1 MIIEEYEDFLPF
13 YSSNK
18 LDENTFELLNNSCKI
33 YESIEHKIRN
43 LLYNNE
49 LHTEHDF
56 KPHVIHY
63 DEDRT
68 PITDIYTSSRK
79 KLCFTVNHTY
89 FVCLPLEILF
99 SNEKE
104 ELSKIIDEHNK
115 SVVIKLEEKYN
126 SAKESL
132 LKRKESNIQYIY
144 KDVDKK
150 ILENVAKVEEE
161 YNNKLKEI
169 NKRYHKDE

>member
-56 KPHVIHY
+56 KVHVIHY
-63 DEDRT
+63 DEDIT
-68 PITDIYTSSRK
+68 PITDIYTSRGK
-79 KLCFTVNHTY
+79 ELRFRVNHKY
-89 FVCLPLEILF
+89 FVALRLEILF
-99 SNEKE
+99 SNKE
-104 ELSKIIDEHNK
+104 EISKIIDEHNK
-115 SVVIKLEEKYN
+115 SIPIKLEEKYN